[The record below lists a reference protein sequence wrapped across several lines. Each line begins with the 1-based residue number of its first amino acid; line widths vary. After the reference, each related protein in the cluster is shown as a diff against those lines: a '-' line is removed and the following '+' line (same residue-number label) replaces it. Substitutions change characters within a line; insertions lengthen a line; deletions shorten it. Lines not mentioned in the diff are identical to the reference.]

1 MSFLDDDSID
11 ELGLMSGEHQAL
23 SDEPD
28 LSSGQVLA
36 YLQTHPDFFHE
47 YATELSDMPL
57 TSNQGNVIS
66 MASWQTRV
74 LREKADL
81 YEARLEALLTQAAN
95 NQKTHDKLFG
105 LVIRWLSQDDA
116 QALPFQIEKDLK
128 KLFQLDD
135 VKLMVWRDSAREVL
149 YPITSTWSDS
159 LVIYTKSLYKPYCG
173 ITQGFEAESLF
184 AVDISSQ
191 AIIPLWHAHEHD
203 CVGILLLGSKNGERF
218 TVDMGT
224 HFLHSMALMV
234 GAALSRVSERVMPS
248 HLTLKNDN

>member
-1 MSFLDDDSID
+1 MSFDDSTN
-11 ELGLMSGEHQAL
+11 ELDLMNNEHQAL
-23 SDEPD
+23 SDEAD

-47 YATELSDMPL
+47 NAAELSEMPL
-57 TSNQGNVIS
+57 SSVQGNIIS
-66 MASWQTRV
+66 MASWQARV

-81 YEARLEALLTQAAN
+81 SELRLSYLLTQAAN
-95 NQKTHDKLFG
+95 NQKIHDKLFN

-116 QALPFQIEKDLK
+116 QALLLKIEKDLK
-128 KLFQLDD
+128 KLFHLDE

-159 LVIYTKSLYKPYCG
+159 LVNYTKSLYKPYCG
-173 ITQGFEAESLF
+173 LTQGLEAESLF
-184 AVDISSQ
+184 VVDISSQ

-203 CVGILLLGSKNGERF
+203 CVGVLLLGSKDSERF
-218 TVDMGT
+218 TADMGT

-234 GAALSRVSERVMPS
+234 GAALSRVTERVMPP
-248 HLTLKNDN
+248 HLTLKNDG